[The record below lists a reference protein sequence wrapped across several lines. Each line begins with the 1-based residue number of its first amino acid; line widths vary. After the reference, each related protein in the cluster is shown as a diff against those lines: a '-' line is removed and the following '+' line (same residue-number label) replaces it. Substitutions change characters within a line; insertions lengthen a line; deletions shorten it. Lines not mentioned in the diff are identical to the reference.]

1 MAVEMTI
8 DPVSFKKLNKR
19 FKLMSKHY
27 PEETYRAIVK
37 ILFDMKL
44 IAQRKIKADRH
55 IVTARL
61 RNSLFVKTVKQKF
74 ANRATNK
81 KGYTFTGGSGD
92 RDLNVNLRKF
102 DGAFGTNVGYA
113 GKIEELDSFI
123 EYAAATVDVNKRLKE
138 VEMAANKKIIR

>member
-19 FKLMSKHY
+19 FKLMGKHY

-44 IAQRKIKADRH
+44 IAQRKIKADKH

-61 RNSLFVKTVKQKF
+61 RNSLFVKTIKQKF

-92 RDLNVNLRKF
+92 RDLNVKLRN
-102 DGAFGTNVGYA
+102 DEGAFGTNVIYGQ
-113 GKIEELDSFI
+113 KIEDLDSFI
-123 EYAAATVDVNKRLKE
+123 EYAVQTVDVNKRLRE
-138 VEMAANKKIIR
+138 VPEAANKKIIR